1 MTSQIRPTQMII
13 KVDISFL
20 RKLLLLH
27 HGFESL
33 DAHDSRRIVPL
44 LSILQFL
51 QVLRIA
57 TSAESS
63 NARGKGDLL
72 FLISRIWVHLLN
84 ALGTNQYTSYVNAT
98 SHNYHKI
105 ARFGCISIWFIPLV
119 STDFVSWS
127 SNKQSY
133 QFIRVM
139 EGPICFNKVYLMD

>member
-1 MTSQIRPTQMII
+1 MTSQIRPTRMII

-33 DAHDSRRIVPL
+33 DAHDSRRMVPL
-44 LSILQFL
+44 LYILQFL
-51 QVLRIA
+51 QALRIA

-63 NARGKGDLL
+63 NITRGKGDLL

-84 ALGTNQYTSYVNAT
+84 VLGTNQYTSYVNAT

-105 ARFGCISIWFIPLV
+105 ARFGCISI
-119 STDFVSWS
+119 
-127 SNKQSY
+127 
-133 QFIRVM
+133 
-139 EGPICFNKVYLMD
+139 